1 MCLQWFFSSS
11 AIASSSLV
19 LSGASGPPRGE
30 RGNATRNRL
39 CFVGYVT
46 AKRQATRQGSN
57 YQQRRALTA
66 NVALT
71 AISEGGF
78 SSGGFVLWACAILER
93 TNSCRRWLERMV
105 TIARDNDVVTLINVF
120 TVAQE
125 DQQRLVDVLV
135 DATQKVMRKQPGFV
149 SANIHRSL
157 DGTRV
162 TNYAQWQ
169 SREAFEAMLH
179 NQEAAE
185 HMGEAARI
193 AERFEPHLY
202 EVSFVDEV

>member
-1 MCLQWFFSSS
+1 
-11 AIASSSLV
+11 
-19 LSGASGPPRGE
+19 
-30 RGNATRNRL
+30 
-39 CFVGYVT
+39 
-46 AKRQATRQGSN
+46 
-57 YQQRRALTA
+57 
-66 NVALT
+66 
-71 AISEGGF
+71 
-78 SSGGFVLWACAILER
+78 
-93 TNSCRRWLERMV
+93 MV
-105 TIARDNDVVTLINVF
+105 TIAKDNDVVTLINVF

-125 DQQRLVDVLV
+125 NQQRLVDVLV

-169 SREAFEAMLH
+169 SREAFEAMLQ

-193 AERFEPHLY
+193 AQRFEPHLY
-202 EVSFVDEV
+202 EVSYVDVV